1 MRKAWLAP
9 VVILVG
15 IVVQLTVLNGLRLP
29 GGGVPDLVLVLVV
42 ALAITEGPMA
52 GVIIG
57 FAAGLCLDIAP
68 PGSELL
74 GQYALVFCLAGWAA
88 GRLSSAAGRSAV
100 RALAIAA
107 AVIAVAEAL
116 AAGVGLALEPAAVT
130 TAAVREVLPTTIGY
144 DLLLCPFVLYLIVLA
159 TALLSDGIASSG
171 LAGVLA
177 TPTRSERAAERKRR
191 KLLEPRLG
199 RAAVRPGDGWL
210 GGGPR
215 VPYGTRDAHPSNRAG
230 VRLRPANGVAGS
242 ATGLVRT
249 PGRAVHSPVNL
260 NLAGRKRRDGS
271 IASPVGTG
279 LRQHWRPSR
288 HPGLLAGARPQF
300 RPRAGQP
307 GGSASGQLRATA
319 TARRAQPAIRFAAHR
334 RDAAVGR
341 TLGSGWL
348 ASPGAAPRLRTGAT
362 RSAAATSSRAAVVP
376 RLKFRTPAKRGSTRP
391 TAAPRFRRKAFSLW
405 PSPAGTGLVSGGVLA
420 TSAFRTRRHS
430 AAAPRFRRKVFSRRS
445 APEGTGLVSGGVLG
459 ASTFRTRRRPAA
471 APRLGLV
478 RRRGGAMMIGGSGG
492 SALRRQPRRA
502 GRRPKFG
509 YGRRSVLSFLTGR
522 RVGGRWLARKRA
534 GSRSGVSLIGRRTGG
549 VR

>member
-1 MRKAWLAP
+1 VRKAWLAP

-177 TPTRSERAAERKRR
+177 TPTRSERAAERS
-191 KLLEPRLG
+191 
-199 RAAVRPGDGWL
+199 AASCSSRGSAAP
-210 GGGPR
+210 
-215 VPYGTRDAHPSNRAG
+215 PSGLAT
-230 VRLRPANGVAGS
+230 AGS
-242 ATGLVRT
+242 A
-249 PGRAVHSPVNL
+249 A
-260 NLAGRKRRDGS
+260 
-271 IASPVGTG
+271 
-279 LRQHWRPSR
+279 
-288 HPGLLAGARPQF
+288 ARGCP
-300 RPRAGQP
+300 
-307 GGSASGQLRATA
+307 TA
-319 TARRAQPAIRFAAHR
+319 P
-334 RDAAVGR
+334 
-341 TLGSGWL
+341 
-348 ASPGAAPRLRTGAT
+348 AT
-362 RSAAATSSRAAVVP
+362 RIR
-376 RLKFRTPAKRGSTRP
+376 RTALACGSV
-391 TAAPRFRRKAFSLW
+391 RRMAW
-405 PSPAGTGLVSGGVLA
+405 PD
-420 TSAFRTRRHS
+420 
-430 AAAPRFRRKVFSRRS
+430 
-445 APEGTGLVSGGVLG
+445 
-459 ASTFRTRRRPAA
+459 RRPALSALPA
-471 APRLGLV
+471 APC
-478 RRRGGAMMIGGSGG
+478 I
-492 SALRRQPRRA
+492 PR
-502 GRRPKFG
+502 
-509 YGRRSVLSFLTGR
+509 
-522 RVGGRWLARKRA
+522 
-534 GSRSGVSLIGRRTGG
+534 
-549 VR
+549 

>member
-1 MRKAWLAP
+1 VRKVWLAP
-9 VVILVG
+9 VVIVTG

-52 GVIIG
+52 GMIIG

-100 RALAIAA
+100 RALVIAA
-107 AVIAVAEAL
+107 AVTALAEAL

-159 TALLSDGIASSG
+159 TALLSEGIASAG

-177 TPTRSERAAERKRR
+177 TPTRSERAAARRRR

-249 PGRAVHSPVNL
+249 PGRAVHAPVNL
-260 NLAGRKRRDGS
+260 KLAGRKRRDGA
-271 IASPVGTG
+271 IANPVGTG
-279 LRQHWRPSR
+279 LGQHWRPSR

-300 RPRAGQP
+300 RPQAGQP
-307 GGSASGQLRATA
+307 GGSASGQLRITA
-319 TARRAQPAIRFAAHR
+319 TARRPQPAIRFAAHR
-334 RDAAVGR
+334 GDATVGR
-341 TLGSGWL
+341 TLGSGRL
-348 ASPGAAPRLRTGAT
+348 ASPGATPRLRTGAT
-362 RSAAATSSRAAVVP
+362 RSAAATTSRAAVVP
-376 RLKFRTPAKRGSTRP
+376 RLQFRAPPKRRATRSA
-391 TAAPRFRRKAFSLW
+391 AAPRFRRKAFSLW
-405 PSPAGTGLVSGGVLA
+405 PSSAGTGLVSGGVL
-420 TSAFRTRRHS
+420 SASTLRTRRHP

-445 APEGTGLVSGGVLG
+445 AAEGTGLVSGGVLG
-459 ASTFRTRRRPAA
+459 ASTFRARRRPA

-478 RRRGGAMMIGGSGG
+478 KRRGGAMMIGGSGG
-492 SALRRQPRRA
+492 SALRRPPRPA
-502 GRRPKFG
+502 GRRPRFG
-509 YGRRSVLSFLTGR
+509 YGRRSVLSFLAGR
-522 RVGGRWLARKRA
+522 RIGGRWLARRRA